1 MALSFLENSISLNRS
16 RNCLRFRTAR
26 RVVSS
31 LLFSRRRNSRRIVGV
46 LMPLNCRPRK
56 LTSILE
62 MNCNGTSEETV
73 AVLFSSQTSIPSPA
87 RSLPPPAAA
96 VDCRNSRRVSGA
108 GLMQVMV
115 VQPCAAGHCI
125 EFQPVQESRVSDC
138 RGGLQTIDSHR
149 TCGGAR
155 SATAAGLR
163 IRNPRA
169 RSLWW
174 RLIVARIEV
183 RERQHNIRAKEKPA
197 DLAGFSGY

>member
-1 MALSFLENSISLNRS
+1 MGLDAQSGMAPPSLDKSARCQK
-16 RNCLRFRTAR
+16 CLDEKGATAA
-26 RVVSS
+26 
-31 LLFSRRRNSRRIVGV
+31 
-46 LMPLNCRPRK
+46 
-56 LTSILE
+56 
-62 MNCNGTSEETV
+62 
-73 AVLFSSQTSIPSPA
+73 AVPT
-87 RSLPPPAAA
+87 AA

-108 GLMQVMV
+108 GLMPVMV

-125 EFQPVQESRVSDC
+125 EFQPVQESRIPDC
-138 RGGLQTIDSHR
+138 PGGLQTIDSHR

-197 DLAGFSGY
+197 DLAGFCGCWLVDQLLKDWNQILTVIPAFGCATKSKAQLASAAN